1 MRTQPTTHK
10 DAGSASV
17 LTKATLRAAELLGL
31 SSAALAQVLGVSG
44 ASVSRLGGRRQ
55 IDPASHE
62 GQCAILLVR
71 VFRGLDALVGG
82 ADNCRA
88 WLRAQNTD
96 LGGIPAELIRTV
108 QGLVHVSQYLDAM
121 RGKV

>member
-1 MRTQPTTHK
+1 MRAQPALHK
-10 DAGSASV
+10 DPAAAAV

-44 ASVSRLGGRRQ
+44 ASVSRLGQRRQ

-82 ADNCRA
+82 TENCRA
-88 WLRAQNTD
+88 WLGAENTD
-96 LGGIPAELIRTV
+96 LGGVPAELIRTV
-108 QGLVHVSQYLDAM
+108 QGLVHVTQYLDAM